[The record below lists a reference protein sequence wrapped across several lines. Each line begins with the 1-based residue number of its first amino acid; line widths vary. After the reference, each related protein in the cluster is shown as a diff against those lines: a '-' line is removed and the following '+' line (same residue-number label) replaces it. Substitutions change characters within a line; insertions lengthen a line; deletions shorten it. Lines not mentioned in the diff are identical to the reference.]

1 MPEMQD
7 NVSALLQARGLGKA
21 YGPRLVFRDL
31 EFEIFPGE
39 LILVLGA
46 NGSGKSTLLQLVCGL
61 LKPSKGSINLDLEP
75 FDVGYMGHSTF
86 VYSGLSAME
95 NLRFWSR
102 LYSLGGKEQDLLG
115 ILRRV
120 GLAQYRHE
128 PAANFSRGMA
138 QRLSLARVLLIRPRL
153 FLLDEPATGLDQ
165 QSQQILRQEILQAQ
179 ENGASALWVSHSP
192 LLDQGLAN
200 AVLYLQGKSGYL
212 TRDAAQGQE
221 IEQGIC

>member
-7 NVSALLQARGLGKA
+7 NDPALVRAQGLAKA
-21 YGPRLVFRDL
+21 YGSRLVFRDL
-31 EFEIFPGE
+31 DFELFPGE

-61 LKPSKGSINLDLEP
+61 LKPSKGSLGLELEASE
-75 FDVGYMGHSTF
+75 VGYMGHSTF
-86 VYSGLSAME
+86 VYSGLSALE

-102 LYSLGGKEQDLLG
+102 LYRLGGKEQDLLQ

-120 GLAQYRHE
+120 GLGQYRHE

-138 QRLSLARVLLIRPRL
+138 QRLSLARVLLISPRL

-165 QSQQILRQEILQAQ
+165 ESQQILRQEIKQAR
-179 ENGASALWVSHSP
+179 ENRAAALWVSHSP
-192 LLDQGLAN
+192 DLDQDLAN
-200 AVLYLQGKSGYL
+200 GILCLQDKSGHLTRKALQG
-212 TRDAAQGQE
+212 QGM
-221 IEQGIC
+221 QGIF